1 MQQLWDDE
9 EARFMGLSYWHVGG
23 WKYLADALRLIAASN
38 APGKKY
44 LRLSSED
51 AQTLQKY
58 WDANTTAPSHPH
70 ATGVTHETDKAHG
83 SGVF

>member
-1 MQQLWDDE
+1 
-9 EARFMGLSYWHVGG
+9 MGLTYWHIGG

-51 AQTLQKY
+51 ARTLQEY
-58 WDANTTAPSHPH
+58 WDANTTAPSQQWM
-70 ATGVTHETDKAHG
+70 E
-83 SGVF
+83 